1 MMSLNLNWT
10 CYRDKVSFLV
20 KFWLKKI
27 ILFKYYAGMKNC
39 EVLVIYIYIYIG
51 QELSTVLRWCFL
63 SSSFKISVIWIFSHG
78 MKVYFLVK

>member
-10 CYRDKVSFLV
+10 CYRNKVSFLV

-39 EVLVIYIYIYIG
+39 EVLVIYIYRARVKY
-51 QELSTVLRWCFL
+51 ST
-63 SSSFKISVIWIFSHG
+63 
-78 MKVYFLVK
+78 